1 MLSCRI
7 LILLKHFTSKL
18 PAKIQYLPIIINVLP
33 KISFKIIEL
42 ASVFIFCVYE
52 LTEFIELASAVLSCL
67 RINRIDRIGIRAR
80 AVVG

>member
-33 KISFKIIEL
+33 KISFKISKL
-42 ASVFIFCVYE
+42 ASVFFFCVYE
-52 LTEFIELASAVLSCL
+52 LTEFIELASALVLWSVEKIRL
-67 RINRIDRIGIRAR
+67 IRRPINS
-80 AVVG
+80 

>member
-33 KISFKIIEL
+33 KISFKISKL
-42 ASVFIFCVYE
+42 ASVFFFCVYE
-52 LTEFIELASAVLSCL
+52 LTEFIELASALVLWSVEKIRL
-67 RINRIDRIGIRAR
+67 IRVIRRPINS
-80 AVVG
+80 

>member
-33 KISFKIIEL
+33 KISFKISKL
-42 ASVFIFCVYE
+42 ASVFISYVYE
-52 LTEFIELASAVLSCL
+52 LTEFIELASALVL
-67 RINRIDRIGIRAR
+67 
-80 AVVG
+80 

>member
-1 MLSCRI
+1 MSFCRI

-42 ASVFIFCVYE
+42 ASVFFFVS
-52 LTEFIELASAVLSCL
+52 T
-67 RINRIDRIGIRAR
+67 N
-80 AVVG
+80 

>member
-52 LTEFIELASAVLSCL
+52 LTEFIELASALVL
-67 RINRIDRIGIRAR
+67 
-80 AVVG
+80 